1 MRTRTSAAPSPTPPR
16 SEHARVAWRQL
27 LTAAASA
34 KLAGLR
40 AARVRSLLGSR
51 MIGQKTLYSFFSP
64 SPSRK
69 RRACSSE
76 PAEQWN
82 GVAAVAERGDE
93 AVRRGGD
100 RSWGRGSGGREGKE
114 GEEGDE
120 GEEGGGPRATEGL
133 QEHGAD

>member
-1 MRTRTSAAPSPTPPR
+1 
-16 SEHARVAWRQL
+16 
-27 LTAAASA
+27 
-34 KLAGLR
+34 
-40 AARVRSLLGSR
+40 

-64 SPSRK
+64 SPSGK

-82 GVAAVAERGDE
+82 GVAAVAESGDA

-100 RSWGRGSGGREGKE
+100 RSWGRGSGGREGEE
-114 GEEGDE
+114 GEE

-133 QEHGAD
+133 QEHWADWVNWGLHVFKTAAVAPHRRPC